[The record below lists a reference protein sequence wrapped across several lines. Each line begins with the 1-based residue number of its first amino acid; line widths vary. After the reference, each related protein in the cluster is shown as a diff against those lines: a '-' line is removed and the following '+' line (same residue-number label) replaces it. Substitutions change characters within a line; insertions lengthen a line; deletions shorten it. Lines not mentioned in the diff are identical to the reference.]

1 MIMGLS
7 GNTDWWDPRLILD
20 TSKRHK
26 TVIFDNRGAGRS
38 DKPKVAYTIKMFA
51 DDTAGL
57 MDALKIERAHILG
70 ISMGGMI
77 AQEFALNHPD
87 RVEKLVLCSTTCG
100 TSHSVQPSPQA
111 LEVLMGPRKGMTD
124 GEVVKKWIPLLF
136 TEDFVK
142 TNASYLSVV
151 TQQALRAPITADA
164 YQRQI
169 GAILN
174 FDTYERLPKINAVTL
189 VMQGKKDI
197 IVPPENARIIADRIP
212 GAKLV
217 YFENSG
223 HALFSQE
230 PEKVN
235 MALLKFIE

>member
-7 GNTDWWDPRLILD
+7 GNTDWWDPRLVHD
-20 TSKRHK
+20 TLKRHK
-26 TVIFDNRGAGRS
+26 TVIFDNRGAGRT

-51 DDTAGL
+51 DDTVGL
-57 MDALKIERAHILG
+57 MSALKIERAHILG

-87 RVEKLVLCSTTCG
+87 RVEKLVLCSATCG
-100 TSHSVQPSPQA
+100 TSHSVQPYPQA
-111 LEVLMGPRKGMTD
+111 LDVLMRPREGMTHE
-124 GEVVKKWIPLLF
+124 EVVKTWIPLLF

-142 TNASYLSVV
+142 TNASYLSAA

-174 FDTYERLPKINAVTL
+174 FDTYERLPKIKAATL

-197 IVPPENARIIADRIP
+197 IVPPQNARIIADRIP
-212 GAKLV
+212 GARLV

-230 PEKVN
+230 PENVN
-235 MALLKFIE
+235 KALLEFIE